1 MTTNYAE
8 NLTELQSLLHST
20 SGQIRTLKS
29 KMDTPELQRVYEQAR
44 ASDAGSQLESNI
56 SSDLAK
62 KS

>member
-44 ASDAGSQLESNI
+44 ASDAGSQL
-56 SSDLAK
+56 
-62 KS
+62 